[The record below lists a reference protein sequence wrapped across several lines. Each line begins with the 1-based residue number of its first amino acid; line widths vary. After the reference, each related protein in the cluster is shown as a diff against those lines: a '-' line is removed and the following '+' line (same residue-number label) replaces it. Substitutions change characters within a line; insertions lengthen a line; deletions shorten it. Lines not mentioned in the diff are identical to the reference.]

1 MHSLEFTSSHEV
13 LVLVHA
19 TSLLV
24 VMANNLKNIFEIGI
38 LKYDLNIV
46 YTERKK
52 KIGDVLCDMKTY

>member
-1 MHSLEFTSSHEV
+1 MHPLEFTSS
-13 LVLVHA
+13 HA

-24 VMANNLKNIFEIGI
+24 VMANNLKNIFELGI

>member
-1 MHSLEFTSSHEV
+1 MHPLEFTSSHE
-13 LVLVHA
+13 VLVHA

-24 VMANNLKNIFEIGI
+24 VMANNLKNIFELGI

>member
-1 MHSLEFTSSHEV
+1 MHPLEFTSSHEV
-13 LVLVHA
+13 LVYA

-24 VMANNLKNIFEIGI
+24 VMANNLKNIFELGI